1 MTIQTIFHNSFANL
15 TFVEDT
21 LFLNYLNPSSTTHF
35 LDIIRDVNETLFS
48 QGDSITFTNQTTG
61 FNVKVVYLHNQYIV
75 FGNYDNTNSE
85 DFIKELLDICNDQLN
100 EIALSHTTMKSDDF
114 DATIFDEMAK
124 LNNQLRNIQRTLNQK
139 NAELTALNI
148 KFKRMGLF
156 DFLTDLPNRRS
167 FFDDIHKAL
176 IEENYDLIMLDLNN
190 FKLINDQMGHDKGDE
205 VLIIFSNMLRNYVP
219 IESEV
224 YRLGGDEFAI
234 LHPYRVVINIDQI
247 ITAIENE
254 LRKVH
259 KSLGV
264 AYGKVLMEKDG
275 NVNDLVIEKAMR
287 QADNLMY
294 LHKQKV
300 KSAQ

>member
-1 MTIQTIFHNSFANL
+1 MIYF
-15 TFVEDT
+15 
-21 LFLNYLNPSSTTHF
+21 STK
-35 LDIIRDVNETLFS
+35 E
-48 QGDSITFTNQTTG
+48 
-61 FNVKVVYLHNQYIV
+61 
-75 FGNYDNTNSE
+75 
-85 DFIKELLDICNDQLN
+85 IKL
-100 EIALSHTTMKSDDF
+100 
-114 DATIFDEMAK
+114 
-124 LNNQLRNIQRTLNQK
+124 
-139 NAELTALNI
+139 I
-148 KFKRMGLF
+148 KPLVI
-156 DFLTDLPNRRS
+156 LTDLPNRRS

>member
-1 MTIQTIFHNSFANL
+1 
-15 TFVEDT
+15 
-21 LFLNYLNPSSTTHF
+21 
-35 LDIIRDVNETLFS
+35 
-48 QGDSITFTNQTTG
+48 
-61 FNVKVVYLHNQYIV
+61 
-75 FGNYDNTNSE
+75 
-85 DFIKELLDICNDQLN
+85 
-100 EIALSHTTMKSDDF
+100 
-114 DATIFDEMAK
+114 
-124 LNNQLRNIQRTLNQK
+124 
-139 NAELTALNI
+139 
-148 KFKRMGLF
+148 MGLF

-254 LRKVH
+254 LR
-259 KSLGV
+259 
-264 AYGKVLMEKDG
+264 
-275 NVNDLVIEKAMR
+275 
-287 QADNLMY
+287 
-294 LHKQKV
+294 
-300 KSAQ
+300 